1 MSSQTPT
8 AFEQL
13 MLEYINRAR
22 IDPQGEFAA
31 MIADA
36 ASGTAVQANITNA
49 LGYFGVDL
57 DLFAEQ
63 LAEYDPVAPLAWNSA
78 LAAAAEDHSQAM
90 IDADMQGHQMDGEAN
105 LSTRI
110 EAAGYDGWSRL
121 NENVFAYTQDPLH
134 GHAGFYIDWGAGTG
148 GMQNPAGH
156 RNAILSGTVTEIGI
170 GVLEAPDGLDV
181 GPYVVTQD
189 FGTRSEY
196 QAQLL
201 GVVIDDA
208 DGDDFYDIGEG
219 LGGITVTAT
228 GASGTYTTTS
238 WASGGY
244 QMVLPSGVYEL
255 SFTGAGIDGAVSY
268 TISMGSENLKVDA
281 IADEAQA
288 VQEEAVETVLRG
300 STGAEALN
308 GSDGYDQVL
317 IGNGGADTLTGAS
330 GDDTLIGDDLDPQHL
345 PELSGQVFRLYQA
358 TLGRS
363 PDASGFAGWTERL
376 LTGERTLAEAAA
388 GFTGSLEFQNTY
400 GALTDTAFVAQLYR
414 NVLDREA
421 DDGGLAG
428 WTARLK
434 DGMSR
439 EQVVL
444 GFSESA
450 EFVSSTRGAVYNAAV
465 AASAQGW
472 GDDVFRLYQA
482 TLDRA
487 PDAAGFEAWS
497 TRLAEGREYLSV
509 VDGFVQS
516 AEFQATYGALG
527 SAGFVGL
534 LYRNVLGREGDAA
547 GLESW
552 TGRLDAGM
560 SRAEVVRGFAQ
571 STEFAAATADALE
584 SWMRAQGTDDVLDGG
599 DGENLLIGGAGSDI
613 FVFSASSGGTSTVA
627 DFEAWD
633 TLRLEG
639 FGFADEATARA
650 AFVQEGDDLVLA
662 QGDLAL
668 TLLDTELEFLTGARL
683 ELA

>member
-1 MSSQTPT
+1 MSNETHTPT
-8 AFEQL
+8 AFEQM

-22 IDPQGEFAA
+22 LDPQGEFDA
-31 MIADA
+31 MISDA
-36 ASGTAVQANITNA
+36 ASGTAVQGNITNA

-57 DLFAEQ
+57 DVFAAQ
-63 LAEYDPVAPLAWNSA
+63 LAEYDAVVALAWNSP
-78 LAAAAEDHSQAM
+78 LAAAADNHSQAM
-90 IDADMQGHQMDGEAN
+90 IDADAQGHQMPGEAV
-105 LSTRI
+105 LRDRVVA
-110 EAAGYDGWSRL
+110 EGYDGRSRL
-121 NENVFAYTQDPLH
+121 NENVFAYAQDPLH
-134 GHAGFYIDWGAGTG
+134 AHAGFYVDWGGSTG
-148 GMQNPAGH
+148 GMQDPAGH
-156 RNAILSGTVTEIGI
+156 RNAILSANVSEVGI
-170 GVLEAPDGLDV
+170 GVLDAPDGLSV

-189 FGTRSEY
+189 FGTRSGY

-228 GASGTYTTTS
+228 GAAGTYTTTS

-244 QMVLPSGVYEL
+244 QMVLPDGVYEL
-255 SFTGAGIDGAVSY
+255 SFTGAGIDGEVRS
-268 TISMGSENLKVDA
+268 TIRMGGENLKVDA

-288 VQEEAVETVLRG
+288 VQTVLRG
-300 STGAEALN
+300 TEAGDQLTGDADVA
-308 GSDGYDQVL
+308 QVL
-317 IGNGGADTLTGAS
+317 IGGGGADTLYGTD
-330 GDDTLIGDDLDPQHL
+330 GDVLIGDDLDPQHL

-363 PDASGFAGWTERL
+363 PDAGGFAGWTERL
-376 LTGERTLAEAAA
+376 LTGERTLTEAAA
-388 GFTGSLEFQNTY
+388 GFTGSPEFQNSY

-414 NVLDREA
+414 NVLGREA
-421 DDGGLAG
+421 DDGGLAS
-428 WTARLK
+428 WTARLE

-444 GFSESA
+444 GFSQSA
-450 EFVSSTRGAVYNAAV
+450 EFVSSTRGAAYNAAV
-465 AASAQGW
+465 EVSPQAW
-472 GDDVFRLYQA
+472 GDEVFRLYQA

-527 SAGFVGL
+527 SAGFVDL

-571 STEFAAATADALE
+571 STEFAAATADTLE
-584 SWMRAQGTDDVLDGG
+584 SWMRAQGTDDVLEAGG
-599 DGENLLIGGAGSDI
+599 GETLMIGGTGADI
-613 FVFSASSGGTSTVA
+613 FVFDSSASGSSTVA

-639 FGFADEATARA
+639 FGFADTGAARA

-662 QGDLAL
+662 QGDLSL
-668 TLLDTELEFLTGARL
+668 VLQDTALEFLTVARL